1 MSPRRPS
8 ALTGLEGFVTL
19 VNDPTQI
26 RAFYSLH
33 KGLEESAAML
43 SFEQTMLADPGIRQ
57 LVDEQYEPPPYSLE
71 QLLACSL
78 IAAVARN
85 GAIGRDNELLWKE
98 SADQKHFA
106 ATTRG
111 HAVIMGRKTWESL
124 PPRFRPLPGRRNIVV
139 TRNAGF
145 DAPGAETV
153 DSLEAALQ
161 RVSGE
166 PLAFVIG
173 GAQLYAQA
181 LPLGGRAGAD
191 RDRRRPARRGALPGL
206 GPPGLRRS
214 ISRQPCGRR
223 RYALRLRH
231 LPPQGLRPR
240 RHARPGC

>member
-1 MSPRRPS
+1 VK
-8 ALTGLEGFVTL
+8 L
-19 VNDPTQI
+19 
-26 RAFYSLH
+26 
-33 KGLEESAAML
+33 
-43 SFEQTMLADPGIRQ
+43 
-57 LVDEQYEPPPYSLE
+57 
-71 QLLACSL
+71 SL

-111 HAVIMGRKTWESL
+111 HAVIMGRRTWESL

-145 DAPGAETV
+145 DAAGAEIV

-161 RVSGE
+161 RVDDE

-181 LPLGGRAGAD
+181 LPRVDEMVLTEIDADLDGHVHFPAWDRRAFVEASREGHVGAD
-191 RDRRRPARRGALPGL
+191 GTRFAFVTYRRRIP
-206 GPPGLRRS
+206 
-214 ISRQPCGRR
+214 
-223 RYALRLRH
+223 
-231 LPPQGLRPR
+231 
-240 RHARPGC
+240 